1 MLTNMK
7 CYKLFAVI
15 AFAGLVLTSCGEE
28 FLTSHTTHQGAAG
41 AEATENAILSYL
53 TATYQRLGMRR
64 EVMDKCVNEQKHE
77 VNKRIFVVI
86 IVLLRR
92 NQTQFQLSLKILTKL
107 LMMMIKS
114 KVFSRLII

>member
-53 TATYQRLGMRR
+53 TATYQP
-64 EVMDKCVNEQKHE
+64 
-77 VNKRIFVVI
+77 
-86 IVLLRR
+86 
-92 NQTQFQLSLKILTKL
+92 L
-107 LMMMIKS
+107 LMDSYANYNYNHILLLSDLRSDDIYKGGDRKS
-114 KVFSRLII
+114 VV